1 MDAAEDSRGGEGE
14 GDDMTQQDDL
24 KHSKVTE
31 SELKELKV
39 LEAKIKAGMKARK
52 GKQRLT
58 SEELDG
64 IGHLAGIVHETPE
77 APGLAQLLHV
87 LTEDE

>member
-1 MDAAEDSRGGEGE
+1 
-14 GDDMTQQDDL
+14 MTKQDDL
-24 KHSKVTE
+24 KFSGVTKA
-31 SELKELKV
+31 ELKDLRV
-39 LEAKIKAGMKARK
+39 LEAKVKAGTKARREN
-52 GKQRLT
+52 QRLT

-64 IGHLAGIVHETPE
+64 IGHLAEIVHETPD